1 MRRGLRIVLYVLLGV
16 VVLAAAAAGILYWQA
31 RSLVDELHSGSKQA
45 DVRSAQRQL
54 HVAPRHQ
61 LVRNAPVDVTG
72 EQTILLIGSD
82 RRWTAPKTA
91 NSDTIILARVD
102 ATHRRMT
109 LLSIPR
115 DLYVA
120 IPGHGHDRIN
130 EAFAHGGAGLL
141 IATIRNELGVKID
154 HFVEVNFSG
163 FRRIVDTL
171 GGVYLPVD
179 QRYYNVNLHTPGTNY
194 SSIDLQPGY
203 QELRGDQ
210 ALAFARFRHTDND
223 FYRAARQQI
232 FLRAV
237 MRKLLTLP
245 ADPLALR
252 DRARAFAAATTS
264 DINSLSELW
273 WLYGAIHRTPSQ
285 NLIRRTLQAQ
295 DFVLYGA
302 DYVGATSAEK
312 RAAVRVL
319 YHLPS
324 AHHAQVLARAPAK
337 PAAAPQL
344 VPDGGRGAELLRS
357 RVPIRR
363 CAPSALPPGYS
374 WPAMDAARSY
384 TLAGHPAIAAW
395 ATAGSGR
402 SVLWMWTTW
411 STPPDLANPTAT
423 VQRGGRTYSVWT
435 DSGRVR
441 VIAWQ
446 EGPTHVWITNT
457 LRNELSNRQ
466 MIALAQSCKPLT
478 AAR

>member
-1 MRRGLRIVLYVLLGV
+1 VRRALRIALFALLGAL
-16 VVLAAAAAGILYWQA
+16 VLAAAVAGVLYWQA

-54 HVAPRHQ
+54 RVAPRRH
-61 LVRNAPVDVTG
+61 LVPAAAVPVTG

-102 ATHRRMT
+102 ATHHRVT

-179 QRYYNVNLHTPGTNY
+179 QRYYNVNLHTAGTNY
-194 SSIDLQPGY
+194 ASINLQPGY

-237 MRKLLTLP
+237 MR
-245 ADPLALR
+245 
-252 DRARAFAAATTS
+252 
-264 DINSLSELW
+264 
-273 WLYGAIHRTPSQ
+273 
-285 NLIRRTLQAQ
+285 
-295 DFVLYGA
+295 
-302 DYVGATSAEK
+302 
-312 RAAVRVL
+312 
-319 YHLPS
+319 
-324 AHHAQVLARAPAK
+324 
-337 PAAAPQL
+337 
-344 VPDGGRGAELLRS
+344 
-357 RVPIRR
+357 
-363 CAPSALPPGYS
+363 
-374 WPAMDAARSY
+374 
-384 TLAGHPAIAAW
+384 
-395 ATAGSGR
+395 
-402 SVLWMWTTW
+402 
-411 STPPDLANPTAT
+411 
-423 VQRGGRTYSVWT
+423 
-435 DSGRVR
+435 
-441 VIAWQ
+441 
-446 EGPTHVWITNT
+446 
-457 LRNELSNRQ
+457 
-466 MIALAQSCKPLT
+466 
-478 AAR
+478 